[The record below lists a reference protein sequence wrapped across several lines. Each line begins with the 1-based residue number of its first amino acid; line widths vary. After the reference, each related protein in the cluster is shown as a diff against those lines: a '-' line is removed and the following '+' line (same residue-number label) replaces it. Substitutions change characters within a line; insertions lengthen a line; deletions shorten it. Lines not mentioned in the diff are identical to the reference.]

1 MRAYAEAYRIWNDP
15 ERTKRGG
22 ELPDT
27 EMMRLVKL
35 NDFRRTHGREPVIAD
50 G

>member
-15 ERTKRGG
+15 ERNKRGDPI
-22 ELPDT
+22 PDS

-35 NDFRRTHGREPVIAD
+35 NDFRRSHGRDPVLQ
-50 G
+50 